1 MIRNITPGPGI
12 NISGNVY
19 NAPYYIDTT
28 KPSAGLVRYQ
38 GGNFEV
44 FDGSSWLPMASGY
57 PMIEL
62 DGVTQEAVAWV
73 KRKMVEE
80 KRLEELAKSH
90 PTVADAIDA
99 VRLAEQQLKTV
110 VALCTV

>member
-44 FDGSSWLPMASGY
+44 FDGSSWLPLQSSY

-90 PTVADAIDA
+90 PAVADAIDA

>member
-44 FDGSSWLPMASGY
+44 FDGSSWLPLQSSY

-90 PTVADAIDA
+90 PAVADAIDA
-99 VRLAEQQLKTV
+99 VRLAEKQLKTV

>member
-1 MIRNITPGPGI
+1 MIRNITPGAGI
-12 NISGNVY
+12 HISGNVY
-19 NAPYYIDTT
+19 SAPYIDTT
-28 KPSAGLVRYQ
+28 RPSAGLVRYQ

-80 KRLEELAKSH
+80 KRLEELAKTH
-90 PTVADAIDA
+90 ATVADAIDA
-99 VRLAEQQLKTV
+99 VRLAEQQLQTV
-110 VALCTV
+110 AALCKV

>member
-1 MIRNITPGPGI
+1 MIRNITPGVGI
-12 NISGNVY
+12 HISGNVY
-19 NAPYYIDTT
+19 NAPYIDTT
-28 KPSAGLVRYQ
+28 RPSAGLVRYQ

-80 KRLEELAKSH
+80 KRLEELIKKH
-90 PTVADAIDA
+90 PSVADAA
-99 VRLAEQQLKTV
+99 AALAHAQEQLDIVT
-110 VALCTV
+110 ALVQI

>member
-1 MIRNITPGPGI
+1 MIRSITPGAGI
-12 NISGNVY
+12 HIAGNIY
-19 NAPYYIDTT
+19 NAPYIDTT

-44 FDGSSWLPMASGY
+44 FDGSSWLPLQSSY

-90 PTVADAIDA
+90 PAVADAIDA
-99 VRLAEQQLKTV
+99 VRLAEKQLKTV